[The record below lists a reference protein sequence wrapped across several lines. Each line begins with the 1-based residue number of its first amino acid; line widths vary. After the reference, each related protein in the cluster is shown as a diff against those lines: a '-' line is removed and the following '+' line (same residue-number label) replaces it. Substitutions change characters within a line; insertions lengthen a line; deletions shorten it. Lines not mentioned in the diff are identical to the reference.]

1 MKCRTCQTEFHSP
14 VQTFTAV
21 GRTIRLRPINCPRC
35 IAANG
40 KITKAKIIQ
49 PKTTTDLFA

>member
-21 GRTIRLRPINCPRC
+21 GRTIRLRPINCPKC

-40 KITKAKIIQ
+40 KITQAKIIQ
-49 PKTTTDLFA
+49 PKITADLFA